1 MSELETPAAGA
12 SSQRTRTT
20 EEVRALLEAIPYCRF
35 IGITVEDGSDGGI
48 VSRLRFGEQIV
59 GNAALPAIH
68 GGVIGAFL
76 ETAAI
81 VELLR
86 LTPDDGTLPKPV
98 DITIAYLR
106 SARAVDTF
114 ARTIVTKHGRRVVNV
129 RVEAWQDDPARP
141 VATAQG
147 HFLVAR
153 DDA

>member
-1 MSELETPAAGA
+1 MSASDPSDATPTPA
-12 SSQRTRTT
+12 QRTVA
-20 EEVRALLEAIPYCRF
+20 EVRALLEAIPYCGF
-35 IGITVEDGSDGGI
+35 LGITVEDGPDGGI
-48 VSRLRFGEQIV
+48 VSRMRFGPQIV

-68 GGVIGAFL
+68 GGAIGAFL

-81 VELLR
+81 VEVLR
-86 LTPDDGTLPKPV
+86 ISPGGALPKPV
-98 DITIAYLR
+98 DLTIAYLR
-106 SARAVDTF
+106 SGRAVDTL

-141 VATAQG
+141 IATAQG

>member
-1 MSELETPAAGA
+1 VSDGTA
-12 SSQRTRTT
+12 SSKATAQPVRSTD
-20 EEVRALLEAIPYCRF
+20 EVRALLDAIPYCHF
-35 IGITVEDGSDGGI
+35 LGITVEDGADGGI

-86 LTPDDGTLPKPV
+86 LSPADGTLPKPV

-106 SARAVDTF
+106 SARAVDTL

-153 DDA
+153 DEG